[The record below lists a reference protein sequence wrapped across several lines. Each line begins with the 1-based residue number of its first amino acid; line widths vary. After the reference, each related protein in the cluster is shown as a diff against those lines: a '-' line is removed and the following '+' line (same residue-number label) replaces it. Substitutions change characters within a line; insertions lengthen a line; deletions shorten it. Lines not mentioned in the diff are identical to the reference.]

1 MRHITISTMPIDSQI
16 DVILNA
22 QKIIL
27 ATHRNSDGDG
37 IGSLAALYGALKNLN
52 KQVCFAPVDEVPK
65 RYSYMLENVEICTN
79 PNELKADLLII
90 LDTNQGELCNPLYQ
104 NCITQNCKVLFI
116 DHHVDN
122 TKPHPLVFRIVN
134 LEAASTGE
142 IVFDVIKKMN
152 VPINDFIA
160 AALYSSLTFD
170 TQAFKLVKNSSRS
183 HFIAGELAGYK
194 INTEGIQRALFAH
207 WTPEKMLFLSE
218 LIHSAKYYSKNQVV
232 GLTVSL
238 QQLEKYKLEG
248 DDVND
253 IIDMFTLIP
262 TVKFA
267 YFIRQASASEYKIS
281 FRSALND
288 YAYTVATQLGGGGH
302 KSSAGTWLKAD
313 SFLSLEEKIKSE
325 LRLLKLL
332 D

>member
-1 MRHITISTMPIDSQI
+1 MPIDSQI
-16 DVILNA
+16 DVILKA

-27 ATHRNSDGDG
+27 STHRNSDGDG

-52 KQVCFAPVDEVPK
+52 KQVWFAPVDEVPK
-65 RYSYMLENVEICTN
+65 RYSYMLENVDTCTN
-79 PNELKADLLII
+79 PDDVAPDLLVI

-104 NCITQNCKVLFI
+104 NCISKNCKVLFI

-152 VPINDFIA
+152 VPMNNFIA

-183 HFIAGELAGYK
+183 HFIAGELAGYN
-194 INTEGIQRALFAH
+194 INTESIQRALFAH
-207 WTPEKMLFLSE
+207 WTPDKMLFLSE
-218 LIHSAKYYSKNQVV
+218 LIHSAKYLSNNSIV
-232 GLTVSL
+232 GLAVSL
-238 QQLEKYKLEG
+238 KQLEKYKLEG

-253 IIDMFTLIP
+253 IVDMFTLIP

-267 YFIRQASASEYKIS
+267 YFIRQASGSEFKIS

-288 YAYTVATQLGGGGH
+288 YAYTVATRLGGGGH
-302 KSSAGTWLKAD
+302 KSSAGTWIKAD
-313 SFLSLEEKIKSE
+313 GFSQLEEKIKAE

>member
-1 MRHITISTMPIDSQI
+1 MPIDSQI
-16 DVILNA
+16 DVILKA
-22 QKIIL
+22 QKIL
-27 ATHRNSDGDG
+27 LSTHRNSDGDG

-52 KQVCFAPVDEVPK
+52 KQVWFAPVDEVPK
-65 RYSYMLENVEICTN
+65 RYSYMLENVDTCLNPDEIK
-79 PNELKADLLII
+79 PDLLII
-90 LDTNQGELCNPLYQ
+90 LDTNQGELCNPLYK
-104 NCITQNCKVLFI
+104 NCISQNCKVLFI
-116 DHHVDN
+116 DHHVDDS
-122 TKPHPLVFRIVN
+122 KPHPLVFRIVK

-152 VPINDFIA
+152 VPMNDFIA

-207 WTPEKMLFLSE
+207 WTPDKMLFLSE
-218 LIHSAKYYSKNQVV
+218 LIHSAKYMSNNSIV

-238 QQLEKYKLEG
+238 KQLEKYKLEG

-253 IIDMFTLIP
+253 IVDMFTLIP

-267 YFIRQASASEYKIS
+267 YFIRQASDSEYKIS
-281 FRSALND
+281 FRSAGYD
-288 YAYTVATQLGGGGH
+288 YAYKVAIKLGGGGH
-302 KSSAGTWLKAD
+302 KSSSGTWLKAD
-313 SFLSLEEKIKSE
+313 GFTMLEEKIKTE
-325 LRLLKLL
+325 LRLIKLL